1 MIPAD
6 SRRGGGKDTFCI
18 SLSSEQRTIVDGAL
32 AADLAKLSLVPAIQ
46 SVAAQHVHLLA
57 KFGSLRIRPT
67 VGRLKSAATQK
78 LHECGIASLR
88 IWAKGE
94 HMESLPTE
102 QLFLN
107 AFEYVRRHEDEG
119 AVVRIW
125 RMEYAEDV
133 LPF

>member
-1 MIPAD
+1 MD
-6 SRRGGGKDTFCI
+6 
-18 SLSSEQRTIVDGAL
+18 EAL
-32 AADLAKLSLVPAIQ
+32 AADLAKLALVPAIQ

-67 VGRLKSAATQK
+67 VGRLKYAATQK
-78 LHECGIASLR
+78 LRERGVASLR
-88 IWAKGE
+88 FWAKGE

-102 QLFLN
+102 QAFLN
-107 AFEYVRRHEDEG
+107 AFEYVRGHEDEG

-125 RMEYAEDV
+125 QMEYGEDV